1 MTSSIV
7 GSSGLSSAGLAQMR
21 EQMFKKLDADSSGKI
36 DEAEFAKG
44 PDGSSGMDS
53 GIASALFSTF
63 DTDGDGGLTQDELES
78 GFQKLSSSMR
88 SVLIGTQ
95 EQGGPGGPGG
105 PDGPPPP
112 PPAQEAGGNDSSDNS
127 LDTLLKML
135 QTGDTTADSSS
146 DDDSSD
152 SATSSTTAVRND
164 FKQLLTDLKKLMESQ
179 SAVGTSVSA

>member
-7 GSSGLSSAGLAQMR
+7 GSSGFSSAGLAQMR
-21 EQMFKKLDADSSGKI
+21 EQMFKKLDADSSGKV
-36 DEAEFAKG
+36 DETEFAKG

-53 GIASALFSTF
+53 GIASALFKAF

-95 EQGGPGGPGG
+95 EQAGPDGAGG

-112 PPAQEAGGNDSSDNS
+112 PPAQQADGDDSDDSTLDALLKLLQASSDS
-127 LDTLLKML
+127 T
-135 QTGDTTADSSS
+135 TGSA

-152 SATSSTTAVRND
+152 SATSATTAVRND
-164 FKQLLTDLKKLMESQ
+164 FKQLLSDLQKLTANQ
-179 SAVGTSVSA
+179 NAVGTSVSV